1 MTVRFSFRT
10 AIIVLVTAALT
21 VLGLINSVQ
30 KGRYVTPDDG
40 CGWNATARGVEAYIV
55 DRRGPAERAGIQR
68 GDILEAIGNK
78 KIASATEVS
87 RKLYEL
93 GVWSKATYSL
103 KRGETRFTTTVIVAP
118 QETHLRFKRF
128 LEFVGFL
135 YLFIGVFIFL
145 RRWQASGALHF
156 YAICIVSFVV
166 YAFSYTNKL
175 NEFDWTI
182 YWLDEIGFLLLPPL
196 FLHFCLCFPERKS
209 LLKSFPYLVS
219 AVYVPALVLAAVQVL
234 FISGGLNLLQAPL
247 SLRVLLDKVH
257 TLHFAILFLLGVV
270 SLCNTYATSSNQT
283 LKQQMKWIVIGTTL
297 GAFPFFFVM
306 PCPIGLVSF
315 LPSGWKQ
322 PSSRWFSFR

>member
-87 RKLYEL
+87 QKLYEL

-182 YWLDEIGFLLLPPL
+182 YWLDEIGILLLPP
-196 FLHFCLCFPERKS
+196 S
-209 LLKSFPYLVS
+209 
-219 AVYVPALVLAAVQVL
+219 VPALLP
-234 FISGGLNLLQAPL
+234 LLPRAQESAE
-247 SLRVLLDKVH
+247 
-257 TLHFAILFLLGVV
+257 VV
-270 SLCNTYATSSNQT
+270 SLPRVSCLFPSPGAGRCPGLVHFRRLESSTSS
-283 LKQQMKWIVIGTTL
+283 
-297 GAFPFFFVM
+297 FVT
-306 PCPIGLVSF
+306 
-315 LPSGWKQ
+315 SG
-322 PSSRWFSFR
+322 PP

>member
-10 AIIVLVTAALT
+10 AIIVLVTATLT

-40 CGWNATARGVEAYIV
+40 CGWTATTRGVEAYIV

-78 KIASATEVS
+78 KVASATDVS
-87 RKLYEL
+87 RRLYEL

-166 YAFSYTNKL
+166 
-175 NEFDWTI
+175 
-182 YWLDEIGFLLLPPL
+182 
-196 FLHFCLCFPERKS
+196 
-209 LLKSFPYLVS
+209 
-219 AVYVPALVLAAVQVL
+219 
-234 FISGGLNLLQAPL
+234 
-247 SLRVLLDKVH
+247 
-257 TLHFAILFLLGVV
+257 
-270 SLCNTYATSSNQT
+270 
-283 LKQQMKWIVIGTTL
+283 
-297 GAFPFFFVM
+297 
-306 PCPIGLVSF
+306 
-315 LPSGWKQ
+315 
-322 PSSRWFSFR
+322 